1 MPFHSSQA
9 NAILALEACPGS
21 LILSWPP
28 LLPSA
33 CALHSSQRNYF
44 KTSIS
49 SCPSC
54 AQNSP
59 VFLTQKV
66 PTVTHKALHSPCPF
80 SALSSLPRPRPS
92 RTGPRAHMWTHTSMT
107 QDQDLW
113 AYSPQAWTLFL
124 QKPRLTPSLCSSP
137 FTRHRLSEAFA
148 DRPSVLVPPPLP
160 SFFAFTAQSNIV
172 SFSVGSVFI
181 FYPPHG
187 RVLPRAGIWG
197 HCWGWGLRTVSGTP
211 YRVNEWSF
219 RGKMLLAVGSAD
231 KKTASGR
238 SSDSPTV
245 MWLVGIKTCF

>member
-1 MPFHSSQA
+1 MGLRHPHTGVSALSSGFPLGSYWDTGLCSLSFSTPVIQSLYKSCTIYLKPNHFSQVPFHSSQA

-21 LILSWPP
+21 LILSWLP

-92 RTGPRAHMWTHTSMT
+92 RTGPRAHM
-107 QDQDLW
+107 
-113 AYSPQAWTLFL
+113 
-124 QKPRLTPSLCSSP
+124 
-137 FTRHRLSEAFA
+137 
-148 DRPSVLVPPPLP
+148 
-160 SFFAFTAQSNIV
+160 
-172 SFSVGSVFI
+172 
-181 FYPPHG
+181 
-187 RVLPRAGIWG
+187 
-197 HCWGWGLRTVSGTP
+197 
-211 YRVNEWSF
+211 
-219 RGKMLLAVGSAD
+219 
-231 KKTASGR
+231 
-238 SSDSPTV
+238 
-245 MWLVGIKTCF
+245 